1 MQSIIGTELLKRIN
15 KLNNQRIIR
24 AKKIISSL
32 KSFKYLKFQKS
43 KKNYK
48 NVYHLLPAQ
57 LDSRTLKFNRDD
69 FINIMSKKYKIQVII
84 QYLPLYRYHF
94 FKKRNFYPK
103 KLKVTDLFY
112 DNMISLPFH
121 HWMTDTDCDYL
132 IKSIKKT
139 LIFLEKKTGY
149 ER

>member
-69 FINIMSKKYKIQVII
+69 FINIMSKKIQNTSN
-84 QYLPLYRYHF
+84 Y
-94 FKKRNFYPK
+94 
-103 KLKVTDLFY
+103 
-112 DNMISLPFH
+112 
-121 HWMTDTDCDYL
+121 
-132 IKSIKKT
+132 SIFT
-139 LIFLEKKTGY
+139 SI
-149 ER
+149 